1 MKFKLKPF
9 SLAIAIIVLMFGGIA
24 VGGSMNYWVT
34 KSSKVPATYTSGEFK
49 GVYNPA
55 DIRGSYSFEDIGKN
69 FEIPV
74 EHLAIAFG
82 LSDDIDTNSYQCKKL
97 ESDYAIAAEKGFEI
111 GTDSVRIFVALYKGL
126 PIELEDTYIPA
137 AAYQVLKDNANLTQ
151 EQINYLDAHTVDIS
165 KLEAV
170 QAAEAPS
177 AAAPAEDP
185 QNQEN
190 GTKETD
196 GYNSADQLVKGKTT
210 FAELMDWG
218 VSKEEIE
225 QVLGTE
231 MPNAALTVRD
241 FCAQQGMEFSAIKE
255 ALQNIVDNK

>member
-9 SLAIAIIVLMFGGIA
+9 SLALAIIVLMFGGIA
-24 VGGSMNYWVT
+24 VGDSMNYWVT

-55 DIRGSYSFEDIGKN
+55 DIRGSYSFEDISKN

-82 LSDDIDTNSYQCKKL
+82 LSDDIDANSYQCKKL

-137 AAYQVLKDNANLTQ
+137 AAYQVLKDNASLTQ

-165 KLEAV
+165 KLEVV
-170 QAAEAPS
+170 QAAEVPS
-177 AAAPAEDP
+177 ASVTEDP
-185 QNQEN
+185 QNQES
-190 GTKETD
+190 GTKGTGD
-196 GYNSADQLVKGKTT
+196 YNSADQLIKGKTT

-241 FCAQQGMEFSAIKE
+241 FCAQQGIEFSAIKE
-255 ALQNIVDNK
+255 ALQNIADNK